1 MLTDVA
7 QRWRAHRTSYR
18 PAGEPIRTRDYEV
31 AAIAT
36 DREARAFVE
45 THHYEHAYVAARLR
59 VGLYRRDELV
69 GVAVLSQPP
78 SQAVLAA
85 ALPGFEAGVEL
96 GRLVL
101 LDDVPAN
108 GESWFLARAFE
119 LARDRF
125 DGIVS
130 HSDPAPRADAAGRI
144 FFAGHVGT
152 VYQAS
157 NATYCGLTTARTR
170 RILPDG
176 SVLSA
181 RLLSKLRKRECGWRY
196 GVELLVTHGAPPPA
210 GDWRTWLRGAVEA
223 VSRPVRHRGSHR
235 YVWALDR
242 RARRLLP
249 TSKPYP
255 KFSAVHA

>member
-1 MLTDVA
+1 MLTNVA

-31 AAIAT
+31 AVIAT

-45 THHYEHAYVAARLR
+45 KHHYEHAYVAARLR
-59 VGLYRRDELV
+59 VGLYRGPELV

-85 ALPGFEAGVEL
+85 ALPGFAAGVEL

-108 GESWFLARAFE
+108 GESFFLGRVFALARE
-119 LARDRF
+119 RF
-125 DGIVS
+125 DGLVA
-130 HSDPAPRADAAGRI
+130 HSDPMPRRDSAGRV

-152 VYQAS
+152 IYQAS
-157 NATYCGLTTARTR
+157 NAIYCGLTPARTR
-170 RILPDG
+170 RIFREDG

-181 RLLSKLRKRECGWRY
+181 RLLSKLRSRDRGWRY
-196 GVELLVTHGAPPPA
+196 GVEMLLAHGAPPPA
-210 GDWRTWLRGAVEA
+210 GDWRTWLRGAVEL
-223 VSRPVRHRGSHR
+223 VSRPVRHGGSHR

-242 RARRLLP
+242 RARRALP
-249 TSKPYP
+249 EGQPYP
-255 KFSAVHA
+255 KLQVT